1 MSARSLVRGAAYVF
15 VILGVLALGVFAVT
29 WLESRVYQ
37 KRAARRFAGQ
47 THLAAPTLKTPPET
61 RRETPWPAPKEG
73 AIVGK
78 LVIPR
83 IGISV
88 VIVEG
93 IEDGDLKHAVGHIPG
108 TALPGNDGNI
118 GLAGHRDT
126 FFRPLRLIRRNDA
139 LTLLTVGGMYRYR
152 VVSTKI
158 VGPDDVRVLYPD
170 GRDVLT
176 LVTCYPF
183 YYVGSAPK
191 RFIVQAERVPD
202 SMASAGASAADQ
214 IHHDAA
220 EKNPEHFRQAR
231 TTSANFAGHRS

>member
-1 MSARSLVRGAAYVF
+1 MSARSLLRGAEYVF

-29 WLESRVYQ
+29 RLESRVYQ

-47 THLAAPTLKTPPET
+47 THVAAPMLKTPPET
-61 RRETPWPAPKEG
+61 KRQKPRPAPKDG

-78 LVIPR
+78 LLIPR

-93 IEDGDLKHAVGHIPG
+93 TEDGDLKHAVGHIPG
-108 TALPGNDGNI
+108 TALPGTDGNI

-152 VVSTKI
+152 VVSTRI
-158 VGPDDVRVLYPD
+158 VGPDDVTVLYPD

-183 YYVGSAPK
+183 YYIGSAPK

-202 SMASAGASAADQ
+202 SMASAGASAADR

-220 EKNPEHFRQAR
+220 ENNPEHFRQAR
-231 TTSANFAGHRS
+231 RDSANIAGHKS